1 MVVFVLPALGDFHA
15 GRELLFL
22 FQLIK
27 TVNHQSNYSE
37 QQQPELVVVVPE
49 QQVVE

>member
-37 QQQPELVVVVPE
+37 QPELVVVVPE